1 MQDHS
6 ANGSKTSL
14 LAVDLGVRTGLALF
28 DRDGKLVWY
37 RSSNFGSATR
47 LKAGIPGLLRSIAG
61 LSVVVLE
68 GGGDLGRIWTREAG
82 KLGIRTLT
90 VSAEEWRRQM
100 FYERHRRTGADA
112 KARAL
117 RVSRNVIGWSGAPRP
132 TSLRHDAAEAIL
144 IGFWGV
150 VKLGWIDRLPPEIRE

>member
-1 MQDHS
+1 MHDHS
-6 ANGSKTSL
+6 ANGSKASL

-28 DRDGKLVWY
+28 DGGGKLLWY
-37 RSSNFGSATR
+37 RSTNFGSAAR
-47 LKAGIPGLLRSIAG
+47 LKAGIPGLLRSISG

-68 GGGDLGRIWTREAG
+68 GGGDLGRIWTRETG
-82 KLGIRTLT
+82 KLGIRTFT
-90 VSAEEWRRQM
+90 INAEEWRREM
-100 FYERHRRTGADA
+100 LYERHRRTGADA

-117 RVSRNVIGWSGAPRP
+117 RVSRNVIRWSGAPRP

-150 VKLGWIDRLPPEIRE
+150 VKLGWVDRLPLDIRE